1 MYVEERM
8 YTLQVGKATEYFKN
22 YEQFG
27 MKAQLK
33 HLPHLVGYYSNEIGP
48 QNMIIHLW
56 AWESL
61 DQRDKCRAQM
71 QADPAWQ
78 AYLVKNRPL
87 MLSQETRMMKCAP
100 FFVERL
106 KKMLAAVK

>member
-8 YTLQVGKATEYFKN
+8 YTLQVGKAAEYLKN
-22 YEQFG
+22 YENEG
-27 MKAQLK
+27 LAVQLK
-33 HLPHLVGYYSNEIGP
+33 HLPHMVGYYFTEVGTL
-48 QNMIIHLW
+48 NMIVHMW
-56 AWESL
+56 AYESL
-61 DQRDKCRAQM
+61 DQRDKCRAAL

-78 AYLVKNRPL
+78 AYIPKNRAL
-87 MLSQETRMMKCAP
+87 TLSQETRMMKCAP